1 MIVAPKRTSQIILE
15 NALRLGLRVKL
26 DAETHGDGDCWY
38 TTAVSFVCICV
49 SHLFFHHK
57 FHVIFAFTHT
67 VITFHQLNIFE
78 FCKVVVKIW
87 VPLLLTMY
95 SFLPIHLDKMRN
107 ESSGH
112 GHFANFNQFCSSAE
126 QANLANS
133 FRKSLKNVSSFMKF
147 CAPFISSQNRKN
159 LKTSEIST

>member
-1 MIVAPKRTSQIILE
+1 MVKNQPMKVIEGSLE
-15 NALRLGLRVKL
+15 AYHSVM
-26 DAETHGDGDCWY
+26 
-38 TTAVSFVCICV
+38 SCV
-49 SHLFFHHK
+49 SHLFFHPE

-78 FCKVVVKIW
+78 FCKLVVKIW

-95 SFLPIHLDKMRN
+95 NFLPIHLDKMRN

-112 GHFANFNQFCSSAE
+112 GHFANFKQFFPSVA

-133 FRKSLKNVSSFMKF
+133 FRKNLKNVSSFMKTY
-147 CAPFISSQNRKN
+147 AQVLHTLYLVAK
-159 LKTSEIST
+159 